1 MSNPIREGSLI
12 IERLQQ
18 ARDRL
23 ALLAD
28 RSTTVVQTVLT
39 GSFIYQWLTAEPDP
53 EVIVIDLRETW
64 TVGPIITIIDYLV
77 GELTAST
84 QTSTFVGGTRKL
96 ATTFRA
102 QPVNIASLAV
112 IASASGVLLVGGL
125 TQSLSVVSAVVAILT
140 ALVGMI
146 GVGSEITIKEIR
158 ETKAAQLLISAF
170 EPPEPPSST
179 HSETAHARREASET
193 GENETESSVTDDQ

>member
-1 MSNPIREGSLI
+1 MSIALF
-12 IERLQQ
+12 QQ

-23 ALLAD
+23 VSLAD
-28 RSTTVVQTVLT
+28 WSTTIVQTVLT

-64 TVGPIITIIDYLV
+64 TVGPVITIIDYLV
-77 GELTAST
+77 GELTKST
-84 QTSTFVGGTRKL
+84 QTSAFVGGARRL

-102 QPVNIASLAV
+102 QPVNVGSLAV

-125 TQSLSVVSAVVAILT
+125 TQSLSVVSAVVAIFT
-140 ALVGMI
+140 ALVGMV

-158 ETKAAQLLISAF
+158 ETKAVQLLISAF
-170 EPPEPPSST
+170 EPPEPPST
-179 HSETAHARREASET
+179 ARSETADTQHEMVEDDTKSANSED
-193 GENETESSVTDDQ
+193 S